1 MTGPEVLEVGRD
13 AVQTMLLVC
22 GPIMAVGMVVGLVI
36 AFFQAITQ
44 LQEMTLTF
52 VPKILAIFTMLLFS
66 LPYMGRILSAFMG
79 RISEHI
85 ISGG

>member
-13 AVQTMLLVC
+13 AVQTLLLVC
-22 GPIMAVGMVVGLVI
+22 GPIMGVGLAVGLFI
-36 AFFQAITQ
+36 AFFQALTQ

-66 LPYMGRILSAFMG
+66 LPYMGRVLNSFME
-79 RISEHI
+79 RIVERI
-85 ISGG
+85 IAGG